1 LTCDKSGTT
10 NSFQPHLQSCSD
22 LPLLDLHVAMRKDFL
37 RETHLFFAD
46 GALDVE
52 SFGGT
57 EAECCFDYG

>member
-1 LTCDKSGTT
+1 
-10 NSFQPHLQSCSD
+10 
-22 LPLLDLHVAMRKDFL
+22 LPLLDLHVVMRKDFS

-57 EAECCFDYG
+57 EAEYCFDYGR